1 MAPKYCAVIV
11 AAGRGVRFGK
21 PKQLIDL
28 AGHPLV
34 SWSLQTFGQMAE
46 LDALVVAT
54 EEDSIAPIRGLAEA
68 YAPNLEATVVLGG
81 ATRQQSVRNALAAV
95 PERCDAVFVH
105 DGARPLINAVD
116 VRAGMAAVRPGIGAV
131 LAAPIVDTIKVVPE
145 GTRTVERT
153 LDRRELWAAQTPQ
166 FAMLDDLRR
175 AHEAAERDGVDAT
188 DDVALLE
195 RLGLEVV
202 VVPAAGENFKVTHR
216 VDLEI
221 VEAIMRERIA
231 RLDDR

>member
-105 DGARPLINAVD
+105 DGARPLIRCV
-116 VRAGMAAVRPGIGAV
+116 
-131 LAAPIVDTIKVVPE
+131 
-145 GTRTVERT
+145 
-153 LDRRELWAAQTPQ
+153 
-166 FAMLDDLRR
+166 
-175 AHEAAERDGVDAT
+175 
-188 DDVALLE
+188 
-195 RLGLEVV
+195 
-202 VVPAAGENFKVTHR
+202 
-216 VDLEI
+216 
-221 VEAIMRERIA
+221 
-231 RLDDR
+231 